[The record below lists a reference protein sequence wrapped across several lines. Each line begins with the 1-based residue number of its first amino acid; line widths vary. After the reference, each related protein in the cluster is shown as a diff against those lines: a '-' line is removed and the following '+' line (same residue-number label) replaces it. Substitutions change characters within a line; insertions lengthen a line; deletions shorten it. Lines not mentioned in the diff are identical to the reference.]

1 MRSTT
6 AAMTDP
12 VSPPSPVR
20 RLGLGDLPIF
30 ARTVAI
36 AFVGGA
42 IFNALNLPL
51 PWMLGA
57 MTATG
62 SITLVR
68 IETNMDVRLRTGMII
83 VLGVLLG
90 SAFSPEILERAALW
104 PVTLISLAG
113 YVLLSTVSG
122 YMYFR
127 LAGFEPKT
135 AFFSGVPGGLNE
147 MVTMTGA
154 MGGNER
160 QVSVAHTT
168 RIFLVVMTLPFL
180 FRIIEDTDLALR
192 TFSFDGAAPTALD
205 IALLAGSAL
214 VGLYGARSL
223 RLPAPH
229 LTGPMVASAAV
240 HLAGLTH
247 AAPPVLLVAGAQTLL
262 GASVGARFAGLT
274 YRDLGRVLR
283 LGGIATAILLTI
295 TGIFAVG
302 LHAVTGIPFASI
314 VLAFSPGGLT
324 EMSLVALAL
333 NVDTAFVA
341 THHIVRITVVVMLV
355 PFLFRLMRARGLID

>member
-1 MRSTT
+1 MAEAEKT
-6 AAMTDP
+6 P
-12 VSPPSPVR
+12 EIVPVR
-20 RLGLGDLPIF
+20 RLTRSDLPVF
-30 ARTVAI
+30 VRTVAI
-36 AFVGGA
+36 AFIGGA

-57 MTATG
+57 MMATG
-62 SITLVR
+62 SVTLMR
-68 IETNMDVRLRTGMII
+68 IETNMDVRLRTLMIV

-90 SAFSPEILERAALW
+90 SAFSPEILDRAALW
-104 PVTLISLAG
+104 PITLISLAG
-113 YVLLSTVSG
+113 YVLLSTVTG
-122 YMYFR
+122 YFYFR

-147 MVTMTGA
+147 MVTLTAA
-154 MGGNER
+154 MGGDER

-168 RIFLVVMTLPFL
+168 RIFLVVMILPFL
-180 FRIIEDTDLALR
+180 FRLIQDFEPGLR
-192 TFSFDGAAPTALD
+192 TFSGDGAPLTIADL
-205 IALLAGSAL
+205 ALLAGSA
-214 VGLYGARSL
+214 VAGLYAARFL

-240 HLAGLTH
+240 HLLGLTH
-247 AAPPVLLVAGAQTLL
+247 ASPPVIVVAAAQILL

-283 LGGIATAILLTI
+283 LGGVATVILLTI
-295 TGIFAVG
+295 TSIFAVG
-302 LHAVTGIPFASI
+302 LHAITGIPFESL

-341 THHIVRITVVVMLV
+341 THHIVRITVVVMIV
-355 PFLFRLMRARGLID
+355 PFLFKIMRKRGLID

>member
-1 MRSTT
+1 MADGAS
-6 AAMTDP
+6 
-12 VSPPSPVR
+12 SPQINPVR
-20 RLGLGDLPIF
+20 RLTRADLPVF

-57 MTATG
+57 MLATG
-62 SITLVR
+62 SVTLMR
-68 IETNMDVRLRTGMII
+68 IETNMDIRLRTLMIV

-90 SAFSPEILERAALW
+90 SAFSPEILDRAALW
-104 PVTLISLAG
+104 PITLVSLAG

-122 YMYFR
+122 YVYFR

-147 MVTMTGA
+147 MVTLTGA
-154 MGGNER
+154 MGGDER

-168 RIFLVVMTLPFL
+168 RIFLVVMVLPFL
-180 FRIIEDTDLALR
+180 FRLIEDFEPGLR
-192 TFSFDGAAPTALD
+192 TFSGDGAAFTLVD
-205 IALLAGSAL
+205 IALLAGSA
-214 VGLYGARSL
+214 VAGLYAARFL

-240 HLAGLTH
+240 HLIGLTN
-247 AAPPVLLVAGAQTLL
+247 ASPPVIVVAFAQILL

-283 LGGIATAILLTI
+283 LGGIATVIMLFI

-302 LHAVTGIPFASI
+302 LNALTGIPFASI

-341 THHIVRITVVVMLV
+341 THHIVRITVVVMLI
-355 PFLFRLMRARGLID
+355 PFLFKIMRARGLID

>member
-1 MRSTT
+1 M
-6 AAMTDP
+6 ADGAHP
-12 VSPPSPVR
+12 ELVAPVR
-20 RLGLGDLPIF
+20 RLGRGDLPVL
-30 ARTVAI
+30 ARTVVI
-36 AFVGGA
+36 ACLGGA
-42 IFNALNLPL
+42 VFNALNLPL

-57 MTATG
+57 MAATG
-62 SITLVR
+62 SVTLMRV
-68 IETNMDVRLRTGMII
+68 ETNMDVRLRTVMII

-104 PVTLISLAG
+104 PITLVSLAG
-113 YVLLSTVSG
+113 YVLLSTVAG
-122 YMYFR
+122 YLYFR

-147 MVTMTGA
+147 MVTLTGA
-154 MGGNER
+154 MGGDER

-168 RIFLVVMTLPFL
+168 RIFLVVMILPFL
-180 FRIIEDTDLALR
+180 FRLIEDFDPGLR
-192 TFSFDGAAPTALD
+192 TFSADGAPLTAAD
-205 IALLAGSAL
+205 IGLLTGSA
-214 VGLYGARSL
+214 VAGLYIARFL

-229 LTGPMVASAAV
+229 LAGPMVASAAV
-240 HLAGLTH
+240 HLLGLTH
-247 AAPPVLLVAGAQTLL
+247 AAPPVILVAAAQVLL

-274 YRDLGRVLR
+274 YRDLGRILR
-283 LGGIATAILLTI
+283 LGGLATLILLTI
-295 TGIFAVG
+295 TGVFAVG
-302 LHAVTGIPFASI
+302 LNALTGIPFESI

-355 PFLFRLMRARGLID
+355 PLLFRIMRKRGLID

>member
-1 MRSTT
+1 MSESGT
-6 AAMTDP
+6 P
-12 VSPPSPVR
+12 EQHSPVR
-20 RLGLGDLPIF
+20 RLRTVDLPVF

-57 MTATG
+57 MMATG
-62 SITLVR
+62 SVTLMR
-68 IETNMDVRLRTGMII
+68 IETIMDVRLRTIMII

-104 PVTLISLAG
+104 PITLVSLAG

-122 YMYFR
+122 YVYFR

-147 MVTMTGA
+147 MVTLTGA
-154 MGGNER
+154 MGGDER

-168 RIFLVVMTLPFL
+168 RIFLVVMILPFL
-180 FRIIEDTDLALR
+180 FRIIEDFDPTLR
-192 TFSFDGAAPTALD
+192 TFSADGSPLD
-205 IALLAGSAL
+205 LADIVLLAGSAI
-214 VGLYGARSL
+214 VGLYAARLLS
-223 RLPAPH
+223 LPAPH

-240 HLAGLTH
+240 HLLGLTH
-247 AAPPVLLVAGAQTLL
+247 ASPPVIVVAVAQILL

-283 LGGIATAILLTI
+283 LGGIATLILLTV
-295 TGIFAVG
+295 TGIFAVA
-302 LHAVTGIPFASI
+302 LHAITGIPFESI

-341 THHIVRITVVVMLV
+341 THHIVRITVVVMIV
-355 PFLFRLMRARGLID
+355 PFLFKIMRRRGLID

>member
-1 MRSTT
+1 MPMSDTGT
-6 AAMTDP
+6 AP
-12 VSPPSPVR
+12 EVNPVR
-20 RLGLGDLPIF
+20 RLTRADLPIF

-36 AFVGGA
+36 AFIGGA

-57 MTATG
+57 MMATG
-62 SITLVR
+62 SVTLMR
-68 IETNMDVRLRTGMII
+68 IETNMDVRLRTLMIV

-90 SAFSPEILERAALW
+90 SAFSPEILDRAALW
-104 PVTLISLAG
+104 PITLISLAG
-113 YVLLSTVSG
+113 YVLLSTVTG
-122 YMYFR
+122 YFYFR

-147 MVTMTGA
+147 MVTLTGA
-154 MGGNER
+154 MGGDER

-168 RIFLVVMTLPFL
+168 RIFLVVMILPFL
-180 FRIIEDTDLALR
+180 FRLIEDFEPGLR
-192 TFSFDGAAPTALD
+192 TFSGDGAPFTIID
-205 IALLAGSAL
+205 VVILAGSAV
-214 VGLYGARSL
+214 VGLYAARML

-240 HLAGLTH
+240 HLIGLTQ
-247 AAPPVLLVAGAQTLL
+247 ASPPVIVVALAQILL

-283 LGGIATAILLTI
+283 LGGIATVILLVI
-295 TGIFAVG
+295 SGVFAVG
-302 LHAVTGIPFASI
+302 LNALTGIPFASL

-355 PFLFRLMRARGLID
+355 PFLFKFMRARGLID

>member
-1 MRSTT
+1 MADTEN
-6 AAMTDP
+6 
-12 VSPPSPVR
+12 SPEIIPVR
-20 RLGLGDLPIF
+20 RLKRVDLPVF

-36 AFVGGA
+36 AVIGGV

-62 SITLVR
+62 SITLMR
-68 IETNMDVRLRTGMII
+68 IETNMDIRLRTLMIV

-90 SAFSPEILERAALW
+90 SAFSPEILDRAALW
-104 PVTLISLAG
+104 PITLVSLAG
-113 YVLLSTVSG
+113 YVLLSTVTG
-122 YMYFR
+122 YIYFR

-147 MVTMTGA
+147 MVTLTGA
-154 MGGNER
+154 MGGDER

-168 RIFLVVMTLPFL
+168 RIFLVVMILPFL
-180 FRIIEDTDLALR
+180 FRLIQDFDPTLR
-192 TFSFDGAAPTALD
+192 TFSGDGSPLT
-205 IALLAGSAL
+205 IADFVILAGSAV
-214 VGLYGARSL
+214 VGLCVARFL

-229 LTGPMVASAAV
+229 LAGPMVASAAV
-240 HLAGLTH
+240 HLLGLTH
-247 AAPPVLLVAGAQTLL
+247 ASPPVIVVAAAQILL

-274 YRDLGRVLR
+274 YHDLGRVLR
-283 LGGIATAILLTI
+283 LGGIATVILLLI
-295 TGIFAVG
+295 TGVFAIG
-302 LHAVTGIPFASI
+302 LNALTGIPFESL

-355 PFLFRLMRARGLID
+355 PLLFKIMRKRGMVD

>member
-1 MRSTT
+1 MAEAETQI
-6 AAMTDP
+6 
-12 VSPPSPVR
+12 SPVR
-20 RLGLGDLPIF
+20 KLTVADLPIF

-42 IFNALNLPL
+42 IFSALGLPL

-57 MTATG
+57 MMATG
-62 SITLVR
+62 SVTLMRV
-68 IETNMDVRLRTGMII
+68 ETNMDVRLRTLMII

-104 PVTLISLAG
+104 PITLVSLAG

-122 YMYFR
+122 YLYFR

-154 MGGNER
+154 MGGDER

-168 RIFLVVMTLPFL
+168 RIFLVVMILPFL
-180 FRIIEDTDLALR
+180 FRILEDFDPALR
-192 TFSFDGAAPTALD
+192 TFAPDGAPITLVD
-205 IALLAGSAL
+205 IALLAGSAV
-214 VGLYGARSL
+214 VGLYTARLL

-229 LTGPMVASAAV
+229 LAGPMVASAAV

-247 AAPPVLLVAGAQTLL
+247 AAPPLILVAIAQILL

-283 LGGIATAILLTI
+283 LGGIATVILLLV
-295 TGIFAVG
+295 TGVFAVG
-302 LHAVTGIPFASI
+302 LHTLTGLPFASI

-355 PFLFRLMRARGLID
+355 PLLFRLMRGRGLID